1 MAGKCVFCYSTT
13 AAQQGL
19 APRSFMELWL
29 NQILEKN
36 KHLKKQNK
44 KKIINIQWCKCDR
57 QQVIDPLHEE
67 EREVIKK
74 GAEPAEGVVRE
85 TKGQKRGW
93 AD

>member
-1 MAGKCVFCYSTT
+1 MCILLQYHSCPAGVGSK
-13 AAQQGL
+13 
-19 APRSFMELWL
+19 ELWL
-29 NQILEKN
+29 NQIFEKN

-85 TKGQKRGW
+85 TKGQKRG
-93 AD
+93 